1 MGLFDLF
8 SDKPAQDAAAAQ
20 KAGLNAG
27 YTQASDS
34 LGQGRDALTTNF
46 TNALAPFTQNYGVA
60 SGGQNAYAD
69 ATGANGATGYANAKA
84 NFQTNPGYQFQLQ
97 QGNENVLRNASRTG
111 QLASGGTNLD
121 LQKQGQGLADQSYQ
135 QYVAN
140 LQPFL
145 GASNAAA
152 TGGAAVSTGLGTG
165 LNNSFGSQANL
176 GWQQQTGIGNA
187 NANADL
193 AKYSTGANIL
203 GALMGGAGALFG
215 GGGLFGANGAFG
227 PKGAFGSS
235 GSSGSGGG
243 GFTNALS
250 SFVG

>member
-1 MGLFDLF
+1 MGIFDIF
-8 SDKPAQDAAAAQ
+8 TNKNAQDAANAQ
-20 KAGLNAG
+20 KAGLTAG
-27 YTQASDS
+27 YGQASDL
-34 LGQGRDALTTNF
+34 LGQGRDALNTNF
-46 TNALAPFTQNYGVA
+46 TSALQPFQQNYGVA

-69 ATGANGATGYANAKA
+69 ATGANGAAGYANAKA

-152 TGGAAVSTGLGTG
+152 TGGAAVQTGLGTN
-165 LNNSFGSQANL
+165 LNQSYGNQGQLAY
-176 GWQQQTGIGNA
+176 QTQTGMGNA
-187 NANADL
+187 QANADL
-193 AKYSTGANIL
+193 AKNTASANIF
-203 GALMGGAGALFG
+203 GALMQGGKLAGNLLPFFG
-215 GGGLFGANGAFG
+215 
-227 PKGAFGSS
+227 
-235 GSSGSGGG
+235 
-243 GFTNALS
+243 
-250 SFVG
+250 